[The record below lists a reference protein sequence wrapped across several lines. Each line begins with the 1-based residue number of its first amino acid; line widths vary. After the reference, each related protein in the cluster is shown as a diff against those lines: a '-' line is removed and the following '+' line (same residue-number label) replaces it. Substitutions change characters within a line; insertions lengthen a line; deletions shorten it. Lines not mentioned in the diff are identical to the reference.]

1 MKWDMHL
8 DDKKFKE
15 NKNIIIVKS
24 RSCLCGKQ
32 RSDHGEEAGVS
43 QVLVLDLD
51 GVDVDVCFVIARWTV
66 VLGLCNSLC
75 MCYSSK

>member
-1 MKWDMHL
+1 M
-8 DDKKFKE
+8 
-15 NKNIIIVKS
+15 
-24 RSCLCGKQ
+24 
-32 RSDHGEEAGVS
+32 S